1 MLLTISTSKEQNGLI
16 FKNPETFL
24 SARLHQFSTPSAT
37 QTELFFMAAL
47 VRVQLVQGEFD

>member
-37 QTELFFMAAL
+37 QTELFFMAAS
-47 VRVQLVQGEFD
+47 VRVQLVQ